1 MYNLTDIESVMPL
14 MKKNGFNFSKNLGQN
29 FIIDPGV
36 CPEMAER
43 SGIDRESAVL
53 EIGPGI
59 GVLTAELAKRAK
71 KVLCIELDKRLLP
84 VLAETLKDFD
94 NVEVVNADVMKLD
107 LGKLIEEKFGDTDV
121 YVCANLPYYITSPV
135 IMKLLESRLPVKAIT
150 VMVQKEAADRICAP
164 VGSRDSGAITVAVN
178 YYAQTEKLFD
188 VPSESFMPSPK
199 VDSSVIRMNIR
210 EKPPVEI
217 KDEEFFFSVVKA
229 AFGQRRKTAL
239 NSLSSGLGI
248 SKQTVEQALVNC
260 GFDTNVRAETMT
272 MDKLAEICNCLFKK

>member
-43 SGIDRESAVL
+43 SGIDSESAVL

-135 IMKLLESRLPVKAIT
+135 IMKLLESRLPVKAVT

-217 KDEEFFFSVVKA
+217 CDEDFFFSVVKA

-248 SKQTVEQALVNC
+248 SKQIVEQALVNC

-272 MDKLAEICNCLFKK
+272 MDKLAEICNCLFEK

>member
-29 FIIDPGV
+29 FIIDPDV

-43 SGIDRESAVL
+43 CGIDRESAVL

-135 IMKLLESRLPVKAIT
+135 IMKLLESRLPVKAVT

-272 MDKLAEICNCLFKK
+272 MDKLAEICNYLFEK